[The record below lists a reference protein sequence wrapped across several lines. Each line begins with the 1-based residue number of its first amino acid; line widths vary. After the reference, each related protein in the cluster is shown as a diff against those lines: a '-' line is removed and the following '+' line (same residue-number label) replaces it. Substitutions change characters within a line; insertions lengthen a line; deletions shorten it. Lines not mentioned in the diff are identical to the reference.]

1 MGNAFS
7 ELKLALI
14 DGATFAYRESGAGN
28 PVLLV
33 HGTASDLRI
42 WTDLQTG
49 LLPDFGSRY
58 RVIAYS
64 RRFARP
70 NDDIAPGT
78 DDQMLPHVA
87 DLIAFLQAV
96 DAVPAHLVGH
106 SWGGFIALLAAIRH
120 PDSVRSLVLMEPP
133 VVSLYVSTP
142 PRPAEFVRLL
152 LSRPRT
158 ALAIAR
164 FGATALAPAQKA
176 FRAGDDNAAIEA
188 FGRGVLGLQRFDNLS
203 AAQRE
208 RFWDNR
214 SSARAQLLGAG
225 VPALTD
231 QEVRSVEAPV
241 LLLAGAESPPL
252 FQRLTDR
259 LQELLPTAD
268 RVEIP
273 DASHAMQE
281 DNPRAW
287 AAEVRA
293 FLDRRA

>member
-1 MGNAFS
+1 MAEAFG
-7 ELKLALI
+7 ELKSAPI
-14 DGATFAYRESGAGN
+14 DGTTLAYRETGTGD
-28 PVLLV
+28 PVVLI

-42 WTDLQTG
+42 WTDPQAG
-49 LLPDFGSRY
+49 QLPDFGSRY

-87 DLIAFLQAV
+87 DLIAFLRALA
-96 DAVPAHLVGH
+96 AVPAHLVGH

-120 PDSVRSLVLMEPP
+120 PDSVRSVVLMEPP
-133 VVSLYVSTP
+133 VVSLFVSTP
-142 PRPAEFVRLL
+142 PRPAELVRLL
-152 LSRPRT
+152 LSRPST

-176 FRAGDDNAAIEA
+176 FRAGDDKAAIEA
-188 FGRGVLGLQRFDNLS
+188 FGRGVLGSQRFDNLS
-203 AAQRE
+203 VAQRE

-225 VPALTD
+225 FPMVTD
-231 QEVRSVEAPV
+231 HEVRSVEAPV
-241 LLLAGAESPPL
+241 LLLVGAESPPL
-252 FQRLTDR
+252 FKRMTDR
-259 LQELLPTAD
+259 LRELLPYSEL
-268 RVEIP
+268 VEIP
-273 DASHAMQE
+273 AASHAMQE

-287 AAEVRA
+287 SAAVRA
-293 FLDRRA
+293 FLDRQT